1 MAPCFPTIQNASF
14 GSHCGDRRSTC
25 LPFLTNAVGCGT
37 YVSSLVTAKR
47 PQRKILPGYYL
58 TFIFTRVKLALLI
71 PDGIAMT
78 TEAPPSFTSFDG
90 WKRIA
95 YGNLATNALAVKRA
109 AESGSSGPVLTFDDH
124 TGCVLEVDTRG
135 TDAEALARL
144 PKESPN
150 EAIKESESVEADQSS
165 FQPRGRGR
173 PKLGVISR
181 EVTLLPRHWDWLS
194 AQSGGASVALRK
206 LVEQAKRSTATRED
220 RRRTQERTYQF
231 MSAMAGDMA
240 GFEESTRA
248 LFAADSHKFI
258 QLVAQW
264 PGDVR
269 DYALALA
276 AFDETK
282 LEQKKNDR

>member
-1 MAPCFPTIQNASF
+1 M
-14 GSHCGDRRSTC
+14 
-25 LPFLTNAVGCGT
+25 
-37 YVSSLVTAKR
+37 VTVDPA
-47 PQRKILPGYYL
+47 
-58 TFIFTRVKLALLI
+58 
-71 PDGIAMT
+71 
-78 TEAPPSFTSFDG
+78 SFTSFDG

-95 YGNLATNALAVKRA
+95 YGDLETNVLAVKQVM
-109 AESGSSGPVLTFDDH
+109 ESGSSGPILTFDDH

-135 TDAEALARL
+135 TDAEALGRL
-144 PKESPN
+144 HNESPN
-150 EAIKESESVEADQSS
+150 EAVKESESIKADESS

-173 PKLGVISR
+173 PKLGVIAR

-206 LVEQAKRSTATRED
+206 LVEQAKRSTATCED
-220 RRRTQERTYQF
+220 RRRTQERACQF

-248 LFAADSHKFI
+248 LFDGDSHKFI
-258 QLVAQW
+258 QLVAEW

-276 AFDETK
+276 SFDETK
-282 LEQKKNDR
+282 LEQNRK

>member
-1 MAPCFPTIQNASF
+1 M
-14 GSHCGDRRSTC
+14 HC
-25 LPFLTNAVGCGT
+25 
-37 YVSSLVTAKR
+37 
-47 PQRKILPGYYL
+47 
-58 TFIFTRVKLALLI
+58 I

-78 TEAPPSFTSFDG
+78 TIAPPSFTSFDG

-95 YGNLATNALAVKRA
+95 HGNLEANALAVKRA
-109 AESGSSGPVLTFDDH
+109 MESGSSGPVLIFNDH

-144 PKESPN
+144 HKQSSN
-150 EAIKESESVEADQSS
+150 EAVKKSASVEAHQSS

-173 PKLGVISR
+173 PKLGVIAR

-194 AQSGGASVALRK
+194 AQPGGASVALRK
-206 LVEQAKRSTATRED
+206 LVEEAKRSTATRED
-220 RRRTQERTYQF
+220 RRRTQERAYQF
-231 MSAMAGDMA
+231 MSVMAGDMA

-258 QLVAQW
+258 QLVAEW

-269 DYALALA
+269 DYALRLA
-276 AFDETK
+276 SFDES
-282 LEQKKNDR
+282 ESDRNRK